1 MITVPNVLFT
11 SLFSSSEI
19 TLSSFL
25 ICMAV
30 ALVLGAILAFV
41 YMYRNNYTKSFVIT
55 LALLPAIVSTIIMLV
70 SGNLGAGVAVA
81 GTFSLVRFRSAPG
94 TAREICSI
102 FLTMAAGLALG
113 MGYIGFAV
121 VFVIVMVIFTLIYN
135 RTGFGSSGNEDRR
148 KELRITIPED
158 LDYGGVFDDIFK
170 EYVSK
175 WRLVKVKTVN
185 MGSLYRLTYDVT
197 MKSDNSEKAFIDKL
211 RCRNG
216 NLEISSSLYA
226 EDNREL

>member
-1 MITVPNVLFT
+1 MITVPNILFT
-11 SLFSSSEI
+11 SIFSSSEI
-19 TLSSFL
+19 TLASFL

-30 ALVLGAILAFV
+30 ALVLGAVLAFA

-102 FLTMAAGLALG
+102 FLAMAAGLALG

-121 VFVIVMVIFTLIYN
+121 VFVIVMVIFTLIYS
-135 RTGFGSSGNEDRR
+135 RSGFGSSGNEDRR
-148 KELRITIPED
+148 KQLRITIPED
-158 LDYGGVFDDIFK
+158 LDYSGVFDDIFK
-170 EYVSK
+170 EYAVK
-175 WRLVKVKTVN
+175 WKLIKVKTVN

-197 MKSDNSEKAFIDKL
+197 MKSSGSEKAFIDKL

-216 NLEISSSLYA
+216 NLEISSSVYA